1 MHPVNPSKFNLL
13 THLPHQRVVLVTAC
27 ALLLAACGAD
37 APVADSQVAVRVNKG
52 EISVHQVQAVMKRQP
67 RMPAEQ
73 ANAASSRV
81 LEALIDQ
88 ELAAQAAVDKG
99 LEHDPDVVQALQLAR
114 REVLARAYQE
124 QLAAQ
129 VTGPS
134 SDEIDRYYE
143 SRPAVFAQRRLYTIQ
158 EFAVDADAQQA
169 TTLAGIA
176 KRARSADE
184 VEGLLGAASLA
195 HRTRRFV
202 QAAED
207 VPAIVLEPLSKLDK
221 GQSLA
226 VTQGVV
232 PRVFTVLDV
241 QSAPIERRQAAD
253 SIAAYL
259 SNERKRQLVAPA
271 MKGLRDIAQLHYQ
284 GAFAKTNALAPV
296 HSASGSK

>member
-1 MHPVNPSKFNLL
+1 MHPVSPSKFGLVM
-13 THLPHQRVVLVTAC
+13 PSPQRCVVVAMAC
-27 ALLLAACGAD
+27 ALLLVGCGGD

-67 RMPAEQ
+67 RMAAEQ
-73 ANAASSRV
+73 VNAASSRV

-88 ELAAQAAVDKG
+88 ELAAQAAIDKG
-99 LEHDPDVVQALQLAR
+99 LERDPDVVQALQLAR

-129 VTGPS
+129 VVGPS

-207 VPAIVLEPLSKLDK
+207 VPAVVLEPLSKLDK
-221 GQSLA
+221 GQSFA
-226 VTQGVV
+226 VTQGAG
-232 PRVFTVLDV
+232 PRIFTVIDV
-241 QSAPIERRQAAD
+241 QAAPIDRRLAGD
-253 SIAAYL
+253 SIAGYL
-259 SNERKRQLVAPA
+259 TNERKRQLVAPA
-271 MKGLRDIAQLHYQ
+271 MKSLRDKAQIRYQ
-284 GAFAKTNALAPV
+284 GGFAKAPAAV
-296 HSASGSK
+296 ASGAN